1 MIKGIKKG
9 NGEIIETS
17 GEILNE
23 TREYFE
29 KLFSAEGVKEE
40 EKKELME
47 LIKTKV
53 GEEEKE
59 ECDRSISK
67 EEIEKAINELN
78 KRKSPGIDG

>member
-23 TREYFE
+23 TTEYFE